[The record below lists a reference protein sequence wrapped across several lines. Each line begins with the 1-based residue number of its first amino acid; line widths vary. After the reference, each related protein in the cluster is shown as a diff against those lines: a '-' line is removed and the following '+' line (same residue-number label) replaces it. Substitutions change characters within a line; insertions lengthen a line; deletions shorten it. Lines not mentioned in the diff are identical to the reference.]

1 MLLNNHLKSTAQT
14 GTKPKVVITRL
25 TVSMSLSRYTA
36 PSTASRVALVVTAE
50 AILPCDG
57 FLLIKAS
64 RPV

>member
-50 AILPCDG
+50 AILPCD
-57 FLLIKAS
+57 
-64 RPV
+64 